1 MSDETN
7 TDSGPL
13 PRKGAWLA
21 IGAVAGGLAA
31 LGAVWFVPVSD
42 GPGQQGDPG
51 VLTPASQGRPLVR
64 ADPNT
69 PPARGSSDTATSTSP
84 EIAPTSQSEP
94 PVSDPLAEAAL
105 QRLLERR
112 EAEETRLAERAR
124 LASDSPLT
132 PATRALSEMVVVPKD
147 PSPPRETADAALL
160 PSSDPAPSGLTE
172 SGPLAPRASG
182 ATSLPDPS
190 VRRTPDLAPVSV
202 PAEAPVLAP
211 AEAPVL
217 AHVLARGAVIPTV
230 LESAIDSDLPGLVRA
245 RVSEDVYDSVTGLHV
260 LIPRGSALVG
270 AYAQSAGA
278 GQQRLFVTWT
288 DLRLPDG
295 TPVALETFSAL
306 GADGAAGVRG
316 RRSTGFLKALGA
328 AVLFDLAGNATQ
340 ILTGDSQQ
348 GGETGN
354 LGALIA
360 AATGN
365 ATSRVAERYLGQ
377 ILDGGTRFRVAAG
390 TIMNVLV
397 EADMTLPAQG
407 RAR

>member
-132 PATRALSEMVVVPKD
+132 PASRALSEMVVVPKD
-147 PSPPRETADAALL
+147 PLPPRETAEAALL
-160 PSSDPAPSGLTE
+160 PSSDPAPSGLIASGPALSGLTE

-182 ATSLPDPS
+182 AGHHYWKREAGRNFKKLFGKHISLRG
-190 VRRTPDLAPVSV
+190 VR
-202 PAEAPVLAP
+202 
-211 AEAPVL
+211 
-217 AHVLARGAVIPTV
+217 
-230 LESAIDSDLPGLVRA
+230 
-245 RVSEDVYDSVTGLHV
+245 
-260 LIPRGSALVG
+260 
-270 AYAQSAGA
+270 
-278 GQQRLFVTWT
+278 
-288 DLRLPDG
+288 LR
-295 TPVALETFSAL
+295 FSAPFF
-306 GADGAAGVRG
+306 
-316 RRSTGFLKALGA
+316 S
-328 AVLFDLAGNATQ
+328 
-340 ILTGDSQQ
+340 I
-348 GGETGN
+348 
-354 LGALIA
+354 
-360 AATGN
+360 
-365 ATSRVAERYLGQ
+365 
-377 ILDGGTRFRVAAG
+377 
-390 TIMNVLV
+390 
-397 EADMTLPAQG
+397 
-407 RAR
+407 